1 MANPEVERN
10 LEAYRR
16 VKGDLD
22 SLYPKGEFV
31 VFAGGALTTHTQRF
45 EDIEERLRL
54 GGWNPRQCVVI
65 RVGDEEE
72 SGDILGS
79 SIGP

>member
-1 MANPEVERN
+1 MMGAFPEEVSDMANPEVERN

-31 VFAGGALTTHTQRF
+31 VFAGGGAHDTHTAFR
-45 EDIEERLRL
+45 
-54 GGWNPRQCVVI
+54 GH
-65 RVGDEEE
+65 
-72 SGDILGS
+72 
-79 SIGP
+79 